1 MPKEVVLGV
10 TSGRLL
16 PIAGGTLE
24 LSQEW
29 NAAERQRTNNWQTFE
44 KTDPTIYSYFT
55 SQSILSVK
63 FREDMIRLYPVHYI
77 SVFLVSKVLCYF
89 DFQGTRDN

>member
-1 MPKEVVLGV
+1 MLGV

-16 PIAGGTLE
+16 PIAGGALE

-29 NAAERQRTNNWQTFE
+29 NTAE